1 MRSRSYID
9 IVGEI
14 LDAANERRGVGKNR
28 LMFKAFLSHSQF
40 KEYMKLLTKN
50 GLLRSDI
57 GTQTYKTTEKGVRF
71 PEAYNRIYD
80 VIEVTPQR
88 EQEQQQQQ
96 QEQLT
101 IQTVGF

>member
-1 MRSRSYID
+1 MRYRSYID
-9 IVGEI
+9 IIGKI

-40 KEYMKLLTKN
+40 KEYLKILTKN

-57 GTQTYKTTEKGVRF
+57 GTQTYKTTQKGVRF
-71 PEAYNRIYD
+71 LDAYNRIYD
-80 VIEVTPQR
+80 VIEVTPQL
-88 EQEQQQQQ
+88 EQKQQQQ
-96 QEQLT
+96 QLT

>member
-71 PEAYNRIYD
+71 LEAYNRIYD
-80 VIEVTPQR
+80 VIEVTPKR
-88 EQEQQQQQ
+88 EQEQQQQ